1 MGKNMGKE
9 KTYLLLVLSVLAFT
23 GSYFL
28 SEVFPFPL
36 WWYYP
41 LDQHWE
47 FGIVTSKGLRMGWY
61 GKVLLSAFCS
71 LAVALLGGLGLKWM
85 PGEPP
90 ETLADFLTLAGMGM
104 TLFLLYYIVRI
115 LSGGA

>member
-1 MGKNMGKE
+1 MSKE

-28 SEVFPFPL
+28 SEIFPFPL

-47 FGIVTSKGLRMGWY
+47 FGVVTSKGLRMGWY
-61 GKVLLSAFCS
+61 GKVFLSLLCTAG
-71 LAVALLGGLGLKWM
+71 VALLSGLGLRWL
-85 PGEPP
+85 PSDPP
-90 ETLADFLTLAGMGM
+90 EALADLLGLASMGM
-104 TLFLLYYIVRI
+104 TLFLLYYMVRV
-115 LSGGA
+115 LTGGA